1 MSLRY
6 AFYPGCTT
14 PYRLPGYEVSSRK
27 IAEALGIELVDLKE
41 PNCCGL
47 PIEHVNTMTGMTL
60 SARDLCLAE
69 EMGLDLAVICNG
81 CAGMLTRTN
90 AKLKEDKSLRQKV
103 NTVLKPDGLEFK
115 GNINVKHLAKIL
127 IEDVGEEKLGNSIKK
142 KFNGMKAAVHYGCHV
157 LMPSKDLDVD
167 DPDFPE
173 FLDKIVQVTGAKS
186 VGYAEK
192 RLCCGGLLQSINE
205 EISLRLTGE
214 KLSNIK
220 DADVNA
226 LVTMCPFCF
235 ISYNR
240 NQATAADL
248 IEENFDIPVVHF
260 TQLLG
265 LALGIPADELEL
277 TESVS
282 DPDVILRFLQ

>member
-6 AFYPGCTT
+6 AFYPGCTA

-90 AKLKEDKSLRQKV
+90 AKLKEDKSLREKV

-142 KFNGMKAAVHYGCHV
+142 KFNGMKAAVHYGCHI

-205 EISLRLTGE
+205 EISLRLTAE

-235 ISYNR
+235 VSYNR

>member
-1 MSLRY
+1 
-6 AFYPGCTT
+6 
-14 PYRLPGYEVSSRK
+14 
-27 IAEALGIELVDLKE
+27 
-41 PNCCGL
+41 
-47 PIEHVNTMTGMTL
+47 
-60 SARDLCLAE
+60 
-69 EMGLDLAVICNG
+69 
-81 CAGMLTRTN
+81 
-90 AKLKEDKSLRQKV
+90 
-103 NTVLKPDGLEFK
+103 
-115 GNINVKHLAKIL
+115 
-127 IEDVGEEKLGNSIKK
+127 
-142 KFNGMKAAVHYGCHV
+142 
-157 LMPSKDLDVD
+157 VD

-214 KLSNIK
+214 KLINIK

-235 ISYNR
+235 VSYNR

-248 IEENFDIPVVHF
+248 VGENFDIPVVHF

-282 DPDVILRFLQ
+282 DPDVILAFLQ